1 MRVISLISSL
11 AVLGAT
17 ASANLQARA
26 ELSESP
32 DLEITSLVIDKVE
45 GGNLTISFQLY
56 NPDTLSGN
64 NATCN
69 GTWLSTTEGNP
80 QEDYELCGDTK
91 LAWGFDA
98 YTDVNDF
105 ILNIEDRFTDP
116 AVGKPPYDQVTVF
129 GVVTFNDTN
138 LECEA
143 MGDATCKSKKDTV
156 VEAPIYATTA

>member
-80 QEDYELCGDTK
+80 QEDY
-91 LAWGFDA
+91 
-98 YTDVNDF
+98 
-105 ILNIEDRFTDP
+105 
-116 AVGKPPYDQVTVF
+116 VGRRAQ
-129 GVVTFNDTN
+129 
-138 LECEA
+138 
-143 MGDATCKSKKDTV
+143 
-156 VEAPIYATTA
+156 